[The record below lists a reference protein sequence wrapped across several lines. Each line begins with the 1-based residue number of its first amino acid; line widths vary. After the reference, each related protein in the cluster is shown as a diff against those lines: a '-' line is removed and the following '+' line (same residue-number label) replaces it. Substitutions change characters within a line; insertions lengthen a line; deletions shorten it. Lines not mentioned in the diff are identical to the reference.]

1 MTDTEKI
8 LEFDRI
14 KEKLAEL
21 ACTEKARLQIQE
33 LKPSLSELVQIPVE
47 RYANSNIIG
56 MCILI

>member
-21 ACTEKARLQIQE
+21 ACTEKARQQIQE
-33 LKPSLSELVQIPVE
+33 LKPSLSELEV
-47 RYANSNIIG
+47 
-56 MCILI
+56 

>member
-21 ACTEKARLQIQE
+21 ACTEKARQQIQE
-33 LKPSLSELVQIPVE
+33 LKPSLSELEVKASQRAVSYTHLTLPT
-47 RYANSNIIG
+47 N
-56 MCILI
+56 